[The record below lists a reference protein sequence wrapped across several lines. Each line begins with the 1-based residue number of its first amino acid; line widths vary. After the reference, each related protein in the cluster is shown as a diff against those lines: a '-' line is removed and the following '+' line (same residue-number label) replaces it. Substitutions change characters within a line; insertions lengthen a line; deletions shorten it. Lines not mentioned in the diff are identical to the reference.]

1 MASWTDVTRILG
13 SVKGVTRKAGVRQ
26 WRVKDKLAAWE
37 RPLRKADLEA
47 LGDAAPEGPIL
58 AVYTPLEVKAA
69 LLKSKPR
76 VYFTTPHFDGY
87 PATLVQLEKI
97 SAGELRKLLAAS
109 CAERAR
115 AR

>member
-1 MASWTDVTRILG
+1 VATWTDVTRILR
-13 SVKGVTRKAGVRQ
+13 SVKAVVRKAGTRQ

-37 RPLRKADLEA
+37 RPLRKADLDA
-47 LGDAAPEGPIL
+47 LGEAAPQGPIL
-58 AVYTPLEVKAA
+58 GVYTPLEVKAA

-87 PATLVQLEKI
+87 PATLVQLDRI
-97 SAGELRKLLAAS
+97 SATALRPLLAAA

-115 AR
+115 SR